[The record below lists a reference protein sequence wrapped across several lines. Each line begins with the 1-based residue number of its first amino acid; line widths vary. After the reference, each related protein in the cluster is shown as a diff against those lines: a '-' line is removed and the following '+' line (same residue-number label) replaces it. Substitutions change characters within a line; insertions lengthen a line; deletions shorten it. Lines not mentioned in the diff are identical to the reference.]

1 MTFTPEKL
9 KTARDY
15 GYTDDEIWDFL
26 GKDDKRFNTAK
37 ENGYSLDETISVF
50 ASGPQSTQPA
60 EPARRAGGGVV
71 GGAADI
77 GVQFMKGLGTGTR
90 MISDVFGANNPV
102 SQAIAGYEDY
112 FDDLL
117 SAESKKDSQKIS
129 SILKDA
135 EGKGILPQIMAGLEA
150 FTVAPA
156 EMTASTLGMMLPNL
170 AGGVYAKAAQ
180 LTKAG
185 VIGLQI
191 GIGAA
196 QGAGSVKGQIYTAV
210 QEELRQQGLPEDQ
223 IDKVA
228 TEAQAYGG
236 KNLDQILLGA
246 GLGAA
251 ASSTGAEKIMTRLIT
266 GAGKEATEDVIK
278 AVIKGGLSEAPLE
291 ALQGGQEQ
299 VAQNVALQRIGVDV
313 PTMQGVIPA
322 ATMEATAGLLVG
334 GAFGGIEATVSP
346 EDDAERR
353 IDKKSDQQSNEFL
366 APNNPTSQAVVKE
379 LARREN
385 AVTNLQ
391 QAYDALEPN
400 SQEAQRLKLELSEAQ
415 KNLSAFKD
423 TANKEGL
430 SLPITDAE
438 AEQARL
444 AREIAA
450 PPAEP
455 APPITPAP
463 TKQEGANEMNLE
475 EISES
480 AIAAFPDMMEADGG
494 LLPLTRFTPEEQA
507 SLRKAGIVETATT
520 SKGET
525 YEGVNAEYLWQRRNQ
540 LQQERAAKLKQA
552 PAEPAAEAVVPTA
565 PAPPVVEAAPVSETI
580 TEPAP
585 VTTPAPAEVVTPAG
599 IKTTPK
605 SKGKGVRK
613 IAAET
618 RSVEDQI
625 SFNIAA
631 DYLDFA
637 ETEASKNRTPQK
649 ITGNE
654 QELVR
659 NLQLQLSEKVRNKE
673 TGEPDTTHPAY
684 QQWKIL
690 QTKAGRERIANGIK
704 NNAIRIIRS
713 SPEKYSNFVKVMRG
727 EPAEIR
733 KMAIEQETAKELRVE
748 EDAQV
753 VPVENRYTFE
763 ETGIRSIQFFGGKAP
778 DGLIILEDTTNP
790 NYKMKA
796 GYDPETG
803 EIILNRAY
811 IKKGDSIEDI
821 LTHELGHYIFSDPKF
836 QADFKNFLDSMP
848 DDTRAQIEAII
859 NESYNKE
866 TNETQIEER
875 QVMAFTALVKA
886 SKDTLS
892 AWENLKN
899 TIKRW
904 INRVLGTNIKLS
916 DEGAMAVFNVGFK
929 RFKSGE
935 KIVRAMSEGKLKMA
949 AEPRKPAAEE
959 KPTEEEAEPKRKTVA
974 ALPYGG
980 IVTTPIGIN
989 KKTETIVQKQVFNGD
1004 VAPSPEKTTEAYDI
1018 IEKLLDPKTKGQY
1031 ADEINELTRA
1041 QMSVDEKRQ
1050 VDETIGA
1057 VKLGNELFKYA
1068 VNLAA
1073 KGDLRMLQLLF
1084 EKANDLAVSGVST
1097 VTESGRTLQARANL
1111 ASWVRRAAEAQ
1122 KKGVVNS
1129 IALQIYG
1136 PGVTKEQMDSIIEA
1150 LNQMNKVKTAE
1161 AEQVYDDL
1169 ETTGEKL
1176 GVDIRG
1182 AVEKA
1187 IRKADPTTR
1196 DPWVMALEILKAIEE
1211 FQSFTYQKVKG
1222 ATKKTIQ
1229 NLVAGTPF
1237 AKNLANYQKKM
1248 IDTGASGLNTLFWKT
1263 LSDQQQRMGRLAE
1276 VDMAVNRNLAG
1287 IVRDTLVRLGLKGE
1301 PGKGQEGKEQ
1311 EEEYKKMTVFEQVAN
1326 ILAANEAVAAP
1337 REGEFVT
1344 KAVPLSQAKMLEAD
1358 RMIIEEINRREA
1370 KAIEDAGDNAEMV
1383 EIAEAE
1389 ANALRQAWDEAMSR
1403 QLDIPISD
1411 ATLRRLIF
1419 AQLKQSESSMR
1430 ELSDAIVNDKVIG
1443 GARKE
1448 GLLTSIIQQ
1457 LDGLT
1462 KEGDTKRD
1470 YTKLREALSAQ
1481 LDQMVENT
1489 ILKKRMN
1496 SALRKVAKESN
1507 PDKQAERQIEKLA
1520 DLQSDVQSWPKTRE
1534 DKVRDIVREDLQQKL
1549 DLGLKVRDKIRAA
1562 WKGVLRQKLI
1572 DAGVKPDTAERLTD
1586 IVWRQHEINYLN
1598 RKMKDVE
1605 MAVTRGPIAPI
1616 VNAIKNTPLSQQ
1628 QDPKWKRKV
1637 AYEYLVNAGL
1647 DKDTAG
1653 RVADLMDLTLQKV
1666 FVRAQEKAFNDIVGR
1681 KLNTPNSR
1689 RQMQRFL
1696 QAIRAGALDPTKNL
1710 TSEIAAQN
1718 GWTGFTS
1725 EQVAKLNELDAIVND
1740 PKALDLQRSTAFNEI
1755 QNILK
1760 VSKLDPTVMETLSA
1774 YYTAQALS
1782 GIPTTTV
1789 NIFSAVGFSMRNAM
1803 TDVMKLAA
1811 TNPSALP
1818 AVFDTFISSWKTYGS
1833 EVIYAFK
1840 NNVQRRG
1847 TVEYLSNDDA
1857 LLRLYN
1863 KGKRQW
1869 NEGKRAEGF
1878 KNMLFGMMEYVGR
1891 WLKALD
1897 EGAVSVLEQQGLTR
1911 YAMAAM
1917 KQAGISSKDANAAA
1931 NYVQSQK
1938 QQFIVNAVAKGMN
1951 KTEAKALSDDVFRGA
1966 WIEALSNLKI
1976 NSQEVLDSALND
1988 SLSSI
1993 GRMQNTFDQL
2003 RQETRDIKDNGF
2015 VSSLP
2020 IGLLEK
2026 LGEAMNSPSATEGQ
2040 RVFYRMVYGFAVV
2053 PARVMREAAW
2063 YSPYGF
2069 VRFAVDAFAKKIGKG
2084 SPYAQSLGTDLQFRQ
2099 RLTETIAGSIVL
2111 GALMALSKGSTDDP
2125 EEKKGFNIVVT
2136 GNGPE
2141 RRLDPSFHDTFF
2153 KRYSRNALHLEYDG
2167 KVIGKVNIERGFEAF
2182 AVPFMLAG
2190 AIDDWRIR
2198 RRFEQSK
2205 KTPSDLSD
2213 ASILLGSAF
2222 LSFSRR
2228 GPFAAYMDGII
2239 SSRNSDEALTS
2250 LGSFLTFTTKTFVP
2264 IAGTSLARN
2273 ISDFVSDPVDRR
2285 SMEGALWAN
2294 TPVIGPMMGT
2304 KSMNALGETTGAG
2317 ELSDRIYKLGMPI
2330 VFNLPG
2336 TPEQT
2341 KLRDLIIEKGQ
2352 GPDIPTRYDAR
2363 RALGFEP
2370 TDQQFERYVTAYGQ
2384 YMKQRMLENYPSL
2397 KDKSPVKYVERL
2409 QVYQKTARLRA
2420 KEAVTKNIS
2429 QP

>member
-1 MTFTPEKL
+1 
-9 KTARDY
+9 
-15 GYTDDEIWDFL
+15 
-26 GKDDKRFNTAK
+26 
-37 ENGYSLDETISVF
+37 
-50 ASGPQSTQPA
+50 
-60 EPARRAGGGVV
+60 
-71 GGAADI
+71 
-77 GVQFMKGLGTGTR
+77 
-90 MISDVFGANNPV
+90 
-102 SQAIAGYEDY
+102 
-112 FDDLL
+112 
-117 SAESKKDSQKIS
+117 
-129 SILKDA
+129 
-135 EGKGILPQIMAGLEA
+135 MA
-150 FTVAPA
+150 P
-156 EMTASTLGMMLPNL
+156 
-170 AGGVYAKAAQ
+170 
-180 LTKAG
+180 
-185 VIGLQI
+185 I
-191 GIGAA
+191 
-196 QGAGSVKGQIYTAV
+196 
-210 QEELRQQGLPEDQ
+210 R
-223 IDKVA
+223 
-228 TEAQAYGG
+228 
-236 KNLDQILLGA
+236 
-246 GLGAA
+246 
-251 ASSTGAEKIMTRLIT
+251 
-266 GAGKEATEDVIK
+266 
-278 AVIKGGLSEAPLE
+278 
-291 ALQGGQEQ
+291 
-299 VAQNVALQRIGVDV
+299 
-313 PTMQGVIPA
+313 
-322 ATMEATAGLLVG
+322 
-334 GAFGGIEATVSP
+334 
-346 EDDAERR
+346 
-353 IDKKSDQQSNEFL
+353 
-366 APNNPTSQAVVKE
+366 VKE
-379 LARREN
+379 KATP
-385 AVTNLQ
+385 V
-391 QAYDALEPN
+391 P
-400 SQEAQRLKLELSEAQ
+400 
-415 KNLSAFKD
+415 
-423 TANKEGL
+423 
-430 SLPITDAE
+430 E
-438 AEQARL
+438 AE
-444 AREIAA
+444 
-450 PPAEP
+450 
-455 APPITPAP
+455 
-463 TKQEGANEMNLE
+463 
-475 EISES
+475 
-480 AIAAFPDMMEADGG
+480 
-494 LLPLTRFTPEEQA
+494 
-507 SLRKAGIVETATT
+507 
-520 SKGET
+520 
-525 YEGVNAEYLWQRRNQ
+525 
-540 LQQERAAKLKQA
+540 
-552 PAEPAAEAVVPTA
+552 
-565 PAPPVVEAAPVSETI
+565 
-580 TEPAP
+580 
-585 VTTPAPAEVVTPAG
+585 
-599 IKTTPK
+599 
-605 SKGKGVRK
+605 
-613 IAAET
+613 
-618 RSVEDQI
+618 
-625 SFNIAA
+625 
-631 DYLDFA
+631 
-637 ETEASKNRTPQK
+637 
-649 ITGNE
+649 
-654 QELVR
+654 
-659 NLQLQLSEKVRNKE
+659 
-673 TGEPDTTHPAY
+673 
-684 QQWKIL
+684 
-690 QTKAGRERIANGIK
+690 
-704 NNAIRIIRS
+704 
-713 SPEKYSNFVKVMRG
+713 
-727 EPAEIR
+727 
-733 KMAIEQETAKELRVE
+733 
-748 EDAQV
+748 
-753 VPVENRYTFE
+753 RYTFDE
-763 ETGIRSIQFFGGKAP
+763 AGIRAINFFGGKAP
-778 DGLIILEDTTNP
+778 DGLIIVNDTADP
-790 NYKMKA
+790 NYEMKA
-796 GYDPETG
+796 GYEPETG
-803 EIILNRAY
+803 DIILNRAY
-811 IKKGDSIEDI
+811 IKKGESIEDI

-836 QADFKNFLDSMP
+836 QADFKNFLASMP

-859 NESYNKE
+859 NQSYNKD
-866 TNETQIEER
+866 TNQTQIEER

-886 SKDTLS
+886 NKDTLS
-892 AWENLKN
+892 KWENFKN

-904 INRVLGTNIKLS
+904 INKVLRTNIKLS

-935 KIVRAMSEGKLKMA
+935 KIVRAMEEGTLKMA
-949 AEPRKPAAEE
+949 AEPSKPAAEE
-959 KPTEEEAEPKRKTVA
+959 KPTEKQAEPKRKTVA
-974 ALPYGG
+974 AIPYGG

-989 KKTETIVQKQVFNGD
+989 KKTETIVQQQVFSGD

-1018 IEKLLDPKTKGQY
+1018 IEKLLDPKTRGQY
-1031 ADEINELTRA
+1031 ADEINELTRS
-1041 QMSVDEKRQ
+1041 QMSKDEQRQ

-1084 EKANDLAVSGVST
+1084 ERANDLATSGAGSIST
-1097 VTESGRTLQARANL
+1097 DARNVQARANL

-1129 IALQIYG
+1129 IAIQIYG

-1169 ETTGEKL
+1169 ETTGERE

-1182 AVEKA
+1182 AVERA
-1187 IRKADPTTR
+1187 IRKADPSTR
-1196 DPWVMALEILKAIEE
+1196 DPWVMALEILKAIEG
-1211 FQSFTYQKVKG
+1211 FQTFTYQKVKG

-1237 AKNLANYQKKM
+1237 AKNLANFQKKM
-1248 IDTGASGLNTLFWKT
+1248 IDTGASGLNTIFWKT
-1263 LSDQQQRMGRLAE
+1263 MSDQENKIGPLGE

-1287 IVRDTLVRLGLKGE
+1287 IVKDTLIRLGLKGD
-1301 PGKGQEGKEQ
+1301 PKDT
-1311 EEEYKKMTVFEQVAN
+1311 KMSIFEQVAN
-1326 ILAANEAVAAP
+1326 ILAANETP
-1337 REGEFVT
+1337 TQTREGEFVT

-1358 RMIIEEINRREA
+1358 RIVTEEINRREA
-1370 KAIEDAGDNAEMV
+1370 KAIEDAGDNAELQQ
-1383 EIAEAE
+1383 IAEAE

-1419 AQLKQSESSMR
+1419 AQLKQSESSLR
-1430 ELSDAIVNDKVIG
+1430 ELTDAIVNDNVTG
-1443 GARKE
+1443 TARKE
-1448 GLLTSIIQQ
+1448 GLLTSVIQQ

-1496 SALRKVAKESN
+1496 SAIRKVAKESN
-1507 PDKQAERQIEKLA
+1507 PDKQAERQIERLA
-1520 DLQSDVQSWPKTRE
+1520 DLQSDVQAWPKTRE

-1572 DAGVKPDTAERLTD
+1572 DAGVKEGTAERLTD

-1666 FVRAQEKAFNDIVGR
+1666 FVRAQEKAFTDIVGR
-1681 KLNTPNSR
+1681 KLDTPNSR

-1725 EQVAKLNELDAIVND
+1725 EQVAKLNELDTIVND
-1740 PKALDLQRSTAFNEI
+1740 PKALDLQRSTAFKEI
-1755 QNILK
+1755 QDILK
-1760 VSKLDPTVMETLSA
+1760 TSKLDPTVIDTLSA

-1789 NIFSAVGFSMRNAM
+1789 NIFSAIGFSMRNAM
-1803 TDVMKLAA
+1803 TDTMRLAA

-1818 AVFDTFISSWKTYGS
+1818 AVFDTFISSWKTYAS
-1833 EVIYAFK
+1833 EVIYSFK

-1869 NEGKRAEGF
+1869 NEGKRSEGF

-1911 YAMAAM
+1911 YAMMAM

-1976 NSQEVLDSALND
+1976 ESQEVLDSALND
-1988 SLSSI
+1988 SLSAI
-1993 GRMQNTFDQL
+1993 GRMNNTFDQL

-2020 IGLLEK
+2020 IGLLER

-2040 RVFYRMVYGFAVV
+2040 RIFYRMVYGFAVV

-2069 VRFAVDAFAKKIGKG
+2069 VRFAIDAFAKGRGKG

-2111 GALMALSKGSTDDP
+2111 GALMALSQGSVDDP
-2125 EEKKGFNIVVT
+2125 EDESPFKIVVT

-2141 RRLDPSFHDTFF
+2141 RRLDPQFHDAFF
-2153 KRYSRNALHLEYDG
+2153 KKYSRNALH
-2167 KVIGKVNIERGFEAF
+2167 VFIGKTKFKINIERGFEAF
-2182 AVPFMLAG
+2182 AIPFMLAG

-2198 RRFEQSK
+2198 KRFEQSK

-2239 SSRNSDEALTS
+2239 SSKNSDEAITS
-2250 LGSFLTFTTKTFVP
+2250 LGSFLTFTGKTFVP

-2273 ISDFVSDPVDRR
+2273 ISDFVSDPVERR

-2304 KSMNALGETTGAG
+2304 KSMNAIGETTGAG
-2317 ELSDRIYKLGMPI
+2317 ELSDRFYKLGVPI

-2370 TDQQFERYVTAYGQ
+2370 TDQQFERYITAYGQ
-2384 YMKQRMLENYPSL
+2384 YMKQRMLDNYTSL
-2397 KDKSPVKYVERL
+2397 DGKTPVKYVEQL

-2420 KEAVTKNIS
+2420 KQAVTKNIS